1 MVTMSTNEICQGFL
15 IEGYQAGVLGGVQET
30 KPFLDAIGV
39 SICQLFLADADGIL
53 MAYSIPGVRRPY
65 R

>member
-1 MVTMSTNEICQGFL
+1 MKYAQGFL

-39 SICQLFLADADGIL
+39 SMRQIFLADADEIL
-53 MAYSIPGVRRPY
+53 IAYSIRGVRRPY